1 MRYSL
6 MVLAVL
12 MMQGCATKLVDNQH
26 EKLMDYGMSN
36 SKKVEIK
43 NSETSKT
50 FVTITYLNP
59 INHEL
64 ITQESEK
71 FIVGTYMA
79 TGDGSFEKTTLSH
92 FKINGSDANITVTP
106 LSPDAP
112 VLGLISSSNAWTNY
126 VLVQAPKTE
135 QIKMEFSF
143 ESGPSQQVTTKF
155 QKDY

>member
-1 MRYSL
+1 MRYGL
-6 MVLAVL
+6 MVLVVL
-12 MMQGCATKLVDNQH
+12 MMQGCATNLVDNQH

-43 NSETSKT
+43 KSETSKT

-64 ITQESEK
+64 VTQESEK

-106 LSPDAP
+106 LSQDAP
-112 VLGLISSSNAWTNY
+112 VLGLISSLNAWTNY

-135 QIKMEFSF
+135 QVKMEFSF

>member
-1 MRYSL
+1 MRYGL
-6 MVLAVL
+6 MVLVVL
-12 MMQGCATKLVDNQH
+12 MMQGCASKLVDDQH

-36 SKKVEIK
+36 SKKIEIE
-43 NSETSKT
+43 NSKTSKT

-59 INHEL
+59 LQHEL
-64 ITQESEK
+64 VTQESEK

-79 TGDGSFEKTTLSH
+79 TGDGSFEKTKLSG
-92 FKINGSDANITVTP
+92 FQINGSDENVTVTP
-106 LSPDAP
+106 LPQDAP

-135 QIKMEFSF
+135 QVKMEFSF
-143 ESGPSQQVTTKF
+143 ENGPSKRVTTKF

>member
-1 MRYSL
+1 MRYGL
-6 MVLAVL
+6 MVLVVL
-12 MMQGCATKLVDNQH
+12 MMQGCATNLVDNQH

-64 ITQESEK
+64 VTQESEK

-106 LSPDAP
+106 LSQDAP
-112 VLGLISSSNAWTNY
+112 VLGLISSLNAWTNY

-135 QIKMEFSF
+135 QVKMEFSF
-143 ESGPSQQVTTKF
+143 ESGPSKRVTTKF

>member
-1 MRYSL
+1 MRYGL
-6 MVLAVL
+6 MVLVVL
-12 MMQGCATKLVDNQH
+12 MIQGCATNLVDNQH

-64 ITQESEK
+64 VTQESEK

-106 LSPDAP
+106 LSQDAP
-112 VLGLISSSNAWTNY
+112 VLGLISSLNAWTNY

-135 QIKMEFSF
+135 QVKMEFSF
-143 ESGPSQQVTTKF
+143 ESGPSQQVITKF

>member
-1 MRYSL
+1 MRYGL
-6 MVLAVL
+6 MVLVVL
-12 MMQGCATKLVDNQH
+12 MMQGCATNLVDNQH

-64 ITQESEK
+64 VTQESEK

-106 LSPDAP
+106 LSQDAP
-112 VLGLISSSNAWTNY
+112 VLGLISSLNAWTNY

-135 QIKMEFSF
+135 QVKMEFSF

>member
-1 MRYSL
+1 MRYGL
-6 MVLAVL
+6 MVLVVL
-12 MMQGCATKLVDNQH
+12 MMQGCATNLVDNQH

-64 ITQESEK
+64 VTQESEK

-106 LSPDAP
+106 LSQDAP
-112 VLGLISSSNAWTNY
+112 VLGLISSLNAWTNY
-126 VLVQAPKTE
+126 VLVQAPKTG
-135 QIKMEFSF
+135 QVKMEFSF